1 MPDQDHLG
9 QSPQYTQGRSF
20 WHLLGFAV
28 LLGAFGA
35 FAGLVFLGITG
46 VGADW
51 YGDVGLGWFDG
62 ELWWVAVAAGAGL
75 VVGVLRRVLRMP
87 EKTPGIIENLK
98 DEEVDPAIV
107 PAIVAVSAVSL
118 IGGASLGPEVA
129 LGSMGGGAGTWLA
142 RRRELGDDETKAT
155 TLSGIGGA
163 FGGLFSSPLM
173 AVILVLEVALPSRSV
188 TGKAFYATV
197 VSSSISFGIYFAIAG
212 SVFLGIYEVPTY
224 AFEDWHL
231 LAGVGLGLLAALVVV
246 VTVGVT
252 KVVKQ
257 LFGQLQVPDVVRPV
271 IGGVTFGLVGVVL
284 PLTLFTGSDQLS
296 IILENVGALGIWLL
310 VATLFA
316 KMVTFAVS
324 SASGFIGG
332 PIFPILFLG
341 GLSGVIVNQVIPE
354 VPLGLAFTCLL
365 AAVPGAIV
373 AAPFSMVLLAAL
385 LTQIGTIQTAPVLI
399 AVATSSLTIA
409 AFRFLAAHRSPPASA
424 PTNKSDRIDE

>member
-1 MPDQDHLG
+1 
-9 QSPQYTQGRSF
+9 
-20 WHLLGFAV
+20 
-28 LLGAFGA
+28 
-35 FAGLVFLGITG
+35 
-46 VGADW
+46 
-51 YGDVGLGWFDG
+51 
-62 ELWWVAVAAGAGL
+62 
-75 VVGVLRRVLRMP
+75 
-87 EKTPGIIENLK
+87 
-98 DEEVDPAIV
+98 
-107 PAIVAVSAVSL
+107 
-118 IGGASLGPEVA
+118 
-129 LGSMGGGAGTWLA
+129 
-142 RRRELGDDETKAT
+142 
-155 TLSGIGGA
+155 
-163 FGGLFSSPLM
+163 
-173 AVILVLEVALPSRSV
+173 
-188 TGKAFYATV
+188 
-197 VSSSISFGIYFAIAG
+197 
-212 SVFLGIYEVPTY
+212 
-224 AFEDWHL
+224 
-231 LAGVGLGLLAALVVV
+231 
-246 VTVGVT
+246 
-252 KVVKQ
+252 VKQ

-409 AFRFLAAHRSPPASA
+409 AFRFLVAHRSPPAPA
-424 PTNKSDRIDE
+424 PTNQSDRIDE

>member
-1 MPDQDHLG
+1 
-9 QSPQYTQGRSF
+9 
-20 WHLLGFAV
+20 V
-28 LLGAFGA
+28 
-35 FAGLVFLGITG
+35 
-46 VGADW
+46 
-51 YGDVGLGWFDG
+51 
-62 ELWWVAVAAGAGL
+62 
-75 VVGVLRRVLRMP
+75 
-87 EKTPGIIENLK
+87 
-98 DEEVDPAIV
+98 
-107 PAIVAVSAVSL
+107 
-118 IGGASLGPEVA
+118 
-129 LGSMGGGAGTWLA
+129 
-142 RRRELGDDETKAT
+142 
-155 TLSGIGGA
+155 
-163 FGGLFSSPLM
+163 
-173 AVILVLEVALPSRSV
+173 
-188 TGKAFYATV
+188 TV
-197 VSSSISFGIYFAIAG
+197 VVAR
-212 SVFLGIYEVPTY
+212 
-224 AFEDWHL
+224 
-231 LAGVGLGLLAALVVV
+231 
-246 VTVGVT
+246 
-252 KVVKQ
+252 VVKQ

-271 IGGVTFGLVGVVL
+271 IGGVTFGLVGVAL

-296 IILENVGALGIWLL
+296 IILENVGAFGIWLL